1 MCFFFD
7 DSTIFFPV
15 SRVQKLKQRL
25 RVDCMYDSM
34 MMVEKKRHAISALK
48 SKVQMKRA
56 VFSLFYSIHISLVFP
71 AVINEKRD
79 KQTGLVKNVE
89 KLVAHE
95 ERKCIPCKESSLRPA
110 IFLKPL
116 LTVFVLLLI
125 FFFLSQFYL
134 SYIVSLEKNTDWD
147 ENERN

>member
-1 MCFFFD
+1 
-7 DSTIFFPV
+7 
-15 SRVQKLKQRL
+15 
-25 RVDCMYDSM
+25 
-34 MMVEKKRHAISALK
+34 
-48 SKVQMKRA
+48 MKRA

-147 ENERN
+147 ENERNQISTIYWPYSHFIQLNACTDLLEAVVQLSSLK